1 MEIRRLGPGDEDVVR
16 ILATRPLPPD
26 LELLRDERTIFLTA
40 FEAGEPVGFVL
51 AHDLP
56 RRHDP
61 PKKLL
66 VYEIDVREDR
76 RRRGIGGA
84 LMRELA
90 KVARERGIRHGWVLT
105 DYDNEAG
112 LALYRSAGGRARD
125 VVELDFDYGEDR
137 PADRR

>member
-16 ILATRPLPPD
+16 ALATRPPF
-26 LELLRDERTIFLTA
+26 ELLEDERTIFLVA
-40 FEAGEPVGFVL
+40 FEGDEPVGFVL

-61 PKKLL
+61 PQKLL

-76 RRRGIGGA
+76 RRQGIGGA
-84 LMRELA
+84 LMQELA
-90 KVARERGIRHGWVLT
+90 RTAHERGIRHGWVLT
-105 DYDNEAG
+105 DHDNDAG
-112 LALYRSAGGRARD
+112 LALYRSAGGEPRD

-137 PADRR
+137 ADG